1 MPRQYRF
8 RWFLNFD
15 ISMNSDAVWQW
26 RADIERERKEPL
38 QSAWSVKKNDVECAT
53 PYWDY
58 EDIGIFFLVPVLL
71 GSVLRLLVRFHLL
84 PRSEL
89 ANPSFGL
96 QFTVVAS
103 LSTGL
108 WLVLKLRHHQPVL
121 KPLGWIWPRWPYLV
135 VALAAGT
142 LLASG
147 VALYLRFSDQSSPQ
161 IGLLELLFLGLLLG
175 PILEES
181 FFRGC
186 LLPLL
191 AQTTGSVPAVILTA
205 LLFAL
210 FHQPSN
216 LAHWVSFT
224 ATGVAYGWIR
234 IASRSTIA
242 VALMHATY
250 NLALFVV
257 ATF

>member
-1 MPRQYRF
+1 MLFGNGY
-8 RWFLNFD
+8 
-15 ISMNSDAVWQW
+15 
-26 RADIERERKEPL
+26 ADIGRGGKEPL
-38 QSAWSVKKNDVECAT
+38 RSACSVKKNDVVCAT
-53 PYWDY
+53 PYWNY

-121 KPLGWIWPRWPYLV
+121 RPLGWIWPRWPYLV
-135 VALAAGT
+135 VALTAGI

-147 VALYLRFSDQSSPQ
+147 VVLYLRFSDQNSSQ
-161 IGLLELLFLGLLLG
+161 IGVLALLVLGLLLG

-191 AQTTGSVPAVILTA
+191 AQSTGSVPAVIFTA
-205 LLFAL
+205 LLFAVL
-210 FHQPSN
+210 HQPGN
-216 LAHWVSFT
+216 LAHWVSLT
-224 ATGVAYGWIR
+224 GTGVAYGWVR
-234 IASRSTIA
+234 VASRSTTA
-242 VALMHATY
+242 AALMHATY
-250 NLALFVV
+250 NLALF
-257 ATF
+257 AIAAF